1 MRLKIS
7 PLLLERKIRQML
19 LANFCAS
26 AAVGIASIL
35 IPWLFIKE
43 SSSNTFTI
51 LATITIF
58 LIMYIMPMIGRIID
72 RGQRTTVLMTTSTCG
87 CLLFCALAFLP
98 IGGMIYLTS
107 LLVAYV
113 LMQVYFNFYYT
124 ARGALAQSLTVR
136 ENYGK
141 LNGWLEVENQIAA
154 FSAGTIA
161 VLLLDILP
169 MEAIFIVCALSLA
182 LSAFLFGRID
192 EPVRPLQAKKITAA
206 SDDLNF
212 NKALIYLVTA
222 GNIPF
227 ICVMLLNI
235 IKPVFVADVLKSD
248 AQSLALVTL
257 SYTVGAILTGA
268 FSGML
273 LTRIDPYVSLVTAVC
288 GFVLVTAFLIFED
301 GIVSLCVVSVG
312 WGVFNSLSRISRQ
325 TIAMELVSNDVI
337 GRFIAY
343 TQRINLFIRGV
354 VIISYTTLFLY
365 VDYAYSFWFLTVFA
379 AFGPMLLLYQQQKH
393 PLDRTPE
400 GQA

>member
-1 MRLKIS
+1 MRIKIS
-7 PLLLERKIRQML
+7 PLLLERQIRRML

-43 SSSNTFTI
+43 ATSDTFTI
-51 LATITIF
+51 LATLTIF
-58 LIMYIMPMIGRIID
+58 LIMYIMPLIGRIID
-72 RGQRTTVLMTTSTCG
+72 RGQRTPVLMTTSICG

-98 IGGMIYLTS
+98 IGGVMYLAS

-161 VLLLDILP
+161 VLLLDILA
-169 MEAIFIVCALSLA
+169 MEAIFVVCAVSLA
-182 LSAFLFGRID
+182 LSAYLFATID
-192 EPVRPLQAKKITAA
+192 EPVRTVQAKSVTSNAQ
-206 SDDLNF
+206 DLNF

-227 ICVMLLNI
+227 ISVMLLNI
-235 IKPVFVADVLKSD
+235 IKPVFIADVLQGE
-248 AQSLALVTL
+248 AQSLALMSL

-268 FSGML
+268 FSGMM
-273 LTRIDPYVSLVTAVC
+273 LTRVDPYISLVVSVC
-288 GFVLVTAFLIFED
+288 GFVLATSVLVFEAS
-301 GIVSLCVVSVG
+301 ILTLCAVSVG

-325 TIAMELVSNDVI
+325 TIAMELVSNDII
-337 GRFIAY
+337 GRFMAY
-343 TQRINLFIRGV
+343 TQRINLFIRGI
-354 VIISYTTLFLY
+354 VIISYTGLFLY
-365 VDYAYSFWFLTVFA
+365 VDYAYSFWFLSVFA
-379 AFGPMLLLYQQQKH
+379 AFGPLILLYQKH
-393 PLDRTPE
+393 RLPLDRTP
-400 GQA
+400 